1 MSKNL
6 NTVIKANEKT
16 YYLNFGMSAFINL
29 EVTNGIKIE
38 DILEQV
44 DEAKA
49 SENKSLATLY
59 WLMKAGL
66 DRATLKDND
75 KGEIFD
81 FMDDLEIEYGVE
93 GAVDILVKAME
104 KSMFS
109 EKAKAQQEHFIR
121 QKANKPG
128 GQKPQYRKKK

>member
-6 NTVIKANEKT
+6 NTVIKANGKT
-16 YYLNFGMSAFINL
+16 YFLNFGMSAFINL
-29 EVTNGIKIE
+29 EITSGIRIE

-49 SENKSLATLY
+49 SETKSLATLY
-59 WLMKAGL
+59 WLIKAGL

-75 KGEIFD
+75 KGAIFD
-81 FMDDLEIEYGVE
+81 FMDDLEVEYGMEESVN
-93 GAVDILVKAME
+93 ILVKAME

-121 QKANKPG
+121 QKSNKPNN
-128 GQKPQYRKKK
+128 KKDFRKKK

>member
-6 NTVIKANEKT
+6 NTVIKANGKT

-29 EVTNGIKIE
+29 EINSGIKIE

-44 DEAKA
+44 DDAKA
-49 SENKSLATLY
+49 SQNKSLATLF
-59 WLMKAGL
+59 WLIKAGL

-75 KGEIFD
+75 NGAIFD
-81 FMDDLEIEYGVE
+81 FMDDLVIEYGIEEAENV
-93 GAVDILVKAME
+93 LVKAME

-121 QKANKPG
+121 QKSK
-128 GQKPQYRKKK
+128 KPQNNKKDFRKKK

>member
-6 NTVIKANEKT
+6 NTVIKANGKT
-16 YYLNFGMSAFINL
+16 YFLNFGMSAFINL
-29 EVTNGIKIE
+29 EITSGIRIE

-49 SENKSLATLY
+49 SETKSLATLY
-59 WLMKAGL
+59 WLIKAGL

-75 KGEIFD
+75 KGAIFD
-81 FMDDLEIEYGVE
+81 FMDDLEVEYGMEESVN
-93 GAVDILVKAME
+93 ILVKAME

-121 QKANKPG
+121 H
-128 GQKPQYRKKK
+128 

>member
-1 MSKNL
+1 MTKNL
-6 NTVIKANEKT
+6 NTVIKANGKT

-29 EVTNGIKIE
+29 EVSCGVKIE

-49 SENKSLATLY
+49 GENKSLATLY
-59 WLMKAGL
+59 WLIKAGL

-81 FMDDLEIEYGVE
+81 FMDDLEVEYGIE

-121 QKANKPG
+121 QKSNKPNK
-128 GQKPQYRKKK
+128 KPQYRKKK

>member
-1 MSKNL
+1 MTKNL
-6 NTVIKANEKT
+6 NTVIKANGKT

-29 EVTNGIKIE
+29 EVSCGVKIE

-44 DEAKA
+44 DEAKTG
-49 SENKSLATLY
+49 ENKSLDTLY
-59 WLMKAGL
+59 WLIKAGL

-81 FMDDLEIEYGVE
+81 FMDDLEVEYGIE

-121 QKANKPG
+121 QKSNKPNK
-128 GQKPQYRKKK
+128 KPQYRKKK

>member
-1 MSKNL
+1 MTKNL
-6 NTVIKANEKT
+6 NTVIKANGKT

-29 EVTNGIKIE
+29 EVSSGVKIE

-44 DEAKA
+44 DEAKEG
-49 SENKSLATLY
+49 ENKSLATLY
-59 WLMKAGL
+59 WLIKAGL
-66 DRATLKDND
+66 DRATLKDCD

-81 FMDDLEIEYGVE
+81 FMDDLEIEYGIE

-121 QKANKPG
+121 QKSNKPNK
-128 GQKPQYRKKK
+128 KPQYRKKK

>member
-6 NTVIKANEKT
+6 NTVIKANGKT

-29 EVTNGIKIE
+29 EVSSGVKIE

-44 DEAKA
+44 DEAKG

-59 WLMKAGL
+59 WLIKAGL
-66 DRATLKDND
+66 DRATLKDCD

-81 FMDDLEIEYGVE
+81 FMDDLNLNFVT
-93 GAVDILVKAME
+93 
-104 KSMFS
+104 
-109 EKAKAQQEHFIR
+109 
-121 QKANKPG
+121 
-128 GQKPQYRKKK
+128 